1 MDMKEELDQ
10 NLKDFVVDAN
20 RQLASVREMSWKSLS
35 RSFNS
40 AGIAIIASHA
50 TLDAIRNGEQEDPDG
65 TEEAMLIA
73 LVNGLGYYQAALGK
87 QMLERFPKRM
97 VDCGLRSKGNPKQ
110 SREKR
115 AWCNK
120 DERWVP
126 VNGGTIG
133 RLDQQKAE
141 IDEFIASLTSHE
153 HSELIRVGTKVWNR
167 SQQLMDEAGTASGPV
182 AVEMLDQNELDDLC
196 CLIKIAAVR
205 LNDEFEKRWGDSIS

>member
-1 MDMKEELDQ
+1 MKEELDKK
-10 NLKDFVVDAN
+10 LKDFVVDAN

-40 AGIAIIASHA
+40 AGLAIIRFHGM
-50 TLDAIRNGEQEDPDG
+50 LDAIRNGEEEDLDG

-73 LVNGLGYYQAALGK
+73 LINGLGYYQAALGK

-97 VDCGLRSKGNPKQ
+97 VDSGLRSNGNPNR
-110 SREKR
+110 SEKR

-141 IDEFIASLTSHE
+141 IDEFVSSLTSHE
-153 HSELIRVGTKVWNR
+153 HAQLIQVSMKVWTR

-182 AVEMLDQNELDDLC
+182 AVEMLDRNELDDLC